1 MSDNDEE
8 LLEKVEKLKSMLT
21 SHAEKNWMSD
31 SDYRP
36 LRRELLSNP
45 DVASHLPE
53 FVRNCRTAAEF
64 WSFIIEYSQPREF
77 LRRQFD
83 PLLTILEQKVFASG
97 AAQSEQMFFRA
108 GQEHNAFVQIR
119 DLVKTAKV
127 HITIVDSYVDDT
139 LWSLLGNVDGSAEIR
154 ILSSHMKGDFTIE
167 GKKFAAQH
175 GNTVQIRQTSNYHDR
190 FIVADDRCWHLGA
203 SIKDAGAKDTLNK
216 GSC

>member
-1 MSDNDEE
+1 
-8 LLEKVEKLKSMLT
+8 
-21 SHAEKNWMSD
+21 
-31 SDYRP
+31 
-36 LRRELLSNP
+36 
-45 DVASHLPE
+45 
-53 FVRNCRTAAEF
+53 
-64 WSFIIEYSQPREF
+64 
-77 LRRQFD
+77 
-83 PLLTILEQKVFASG
+83 VFASG

-139 LWSLLGNVDGSAEIR
+139 LWSLLGNVDGSTEIR